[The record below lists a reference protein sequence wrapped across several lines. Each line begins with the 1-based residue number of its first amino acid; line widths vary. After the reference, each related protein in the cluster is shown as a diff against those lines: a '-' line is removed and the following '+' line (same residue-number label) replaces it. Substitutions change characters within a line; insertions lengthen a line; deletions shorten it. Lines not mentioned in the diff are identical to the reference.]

1 MRFRHI
7 LPLAIAA
14 VILMAAAIDLN
25 NLENY
30 ANQLKPLYIVK
41 NNTPPFNQINNRGA
55 TLGRVLFYDKNLSAN
70 NTIACGS
77 CHMQQFAFG
86 DTARLSKGLNGE
98 PTGRHAMR
106 LVNARFGNEV
116 RFFWD
121 ERAPSLEIQTTRPIK
136 DHIEMGFSG
145 DDGDPDLDSLVRKIQ
160 GIDYYK
166 TLFEFVYGD
175 TVITEIRMQF
185 ALAQFVRSIQ
195 SFDSKFD
202 EGFAQ
207 TLNLNAPFPN
217 FTQQENLGKALFL
230 TPPGAPQPG
239 AGCQGCH
246 RAPEFDI
253 DPGSRNNGVITAAA
267 DPNVLDLNNT
277 RAPSLRDLFNPSGEL
292 NGPLMHNGNFET
304 MLEVINHYNLL
315 PPNPANTNLDPR
327 LAGPPQ
333 GGQGQNLN
341 LTQGGKD
348 AIVAFLKTLSGNT
361 VYTDPKW
368 SDPFLPD
375 GNLDWTPLSTGINE
389 PAFVGLRLYPNPAT
403 DVLNLELENGDY
415 SARVFDQQGKMVLS
429 QYLSGNDQ
437 WQVSNLQAG
446 TYMLHLFDRENR
458 TETTRKFLVV
468 R

>member
-1 MRFRHI
+1 MRLRYI
-7 LPLAIAA
+7 LPLSIAA
-14 VILMAAAIDLN
+14 IVLMGAAIDLN

-30 ANQLKPLYIVK
+30 ANQFKPLYIIK

-86 DTARLSKGLNGE
+86 DTARLSKGLNGGL
-98 PTGRHAMR
+98 TGRHSMR
-106 LVNARFGNEV
+106 LVNARFGQEV
-116 RFFWD
+116 QFFWD
-121 ERAPSLEIQTTRPIK
+121 ERAPSLEIQTTRPIQ

-145 DDGDPDLDSLVRKIQ
+145 DDGDPGLDSLVRKIQ

-202 EGFAQ
+202 AGFAQ

-230 TPPGAPQPG
+230 TPPGGPQPG

-246 RAPEFDI
+246 RGPEFDI
-253 DPGSRNNGVITAAA
+253 DPGSRNNGVIASAA
-267 DPNVLDLNNT
+267 DPDVLDLTNT
-277 RAPSLRDLFNPSGEL
+277 RAPSLRDLFNPAGEL
-292 NGPLMHNGNFET
+292 NGPLMHNGDFET
-304 MLEVINHYNLL
+304 MLEVINHYNLIT
-315 PPNPANTNLDPR
+315 PNPANTNLDPR
-327 LAGPPQ
+327 LAGPPP

-341 LTQGGKD
+341 LNQNQKD
-348 AIVAFLKTLSGNT
+348 AIVAFLKTLSGNN

-368 SDPFLPD
+368 SNPFLSD
-375 GNLDWTPLSTGINE
+375 GNLDWTPLSTGLNE
-389 PAFVGLRLYPNPAT
+389 PAFVGLRLYPNPTT
-403 DVLNLELENGDY
+403 DLLNLELENGDY
-415 SARVFDQQGKMVLS
+415 FSQVIDQQGRVVMS
-429 QYLSGNDQ
+429 QTLSGNDQ
-437 WQVSNLQAG
+437 LQTSELPAG
-446 TYMLHLFDRENR
+446 IYFLQITDQLNQTR
-458 TETTRKFLVV
+458 TTKKFVKN
-468 R
+468 